1 MKSERLLFSH
11 YTETDFDNYLSLV
24 SNADVMKMVT
34 GRPDIESEAR
44 KRLERMLLINQENP
58 KIGLYK
64 VSLRSNGNF
73 VGHAKLEGTKKN
85 EAEIGYLLMP
95 EFWGKGYG
103 SEIAEKLVDQGKLIN
118 EIHNLIAIIDPENI
132 ASKRILEKQGFQWDY
147 DGMYIGLPASYYK
160 MKL

>member
-1 MKSERLLFSH
+1 
-11 YTETDFDNYLSLV
+11 
-24 SNADVMKMVT
+24 MVT